1 MQRLPTVADK
11 TPKPGNHWAPEIN
24 SEVFNASLTCVSK
37 KDPYLELERI
47 SGAAEVGQAKCCK
60 MMFAQ
65 LMRTD
70 PGNSQHQFLTRFA
83 YYQAETRNKVY
94 IIS

>member
-47 SGAAEVGQAKCCK
+47 SGAAEVGQAYEVL
-60 MMFAQ
+60 Q
-65 LMRTD
+65 NDVRPTD
-70 PGNSQHQFLTRFA
+70 ENRPWKLTTSVS
-83 YYQAETRNKVY
+83 Y
-94 IIS
+94 